1 METKHTFEELNN
13 CSREELITMV
23 LMMQGQLD
31 TLNENIERLIEQVRL
46 SNSYRFGK
54 QTETLSSIDGQLSFF
69 DEAEAFCDL
78 SAAEPEAD
86 EVLPKKR
93 TPKKKGQRELD
104 LKEFPEEIIPAYS
117 VPEEELDAFYG
128 KGNWRR
134 MPDETYK
141 RLRHEPES
149 WTVEIHTV
157 EVYVGT
163 DGDHQDEFMRGE
175 RPKDLLRNSIVTPSL
190 LSSII
195 NVKYVNSSALHRV
208 EQEFERNGVNISR
221 QTMSNWII
229 RCSEKYFTPFVER
242 MKQEMLSLPVTQS
255 DETPTQVIADSD
267 RPNSKCYMWV
277 HRTGEFY
284 TDRPIV
290 VYEYQKGRDHH
301 KPLEFYKD
309 YKGVIVTDGLQQYH
323 LVAEKL
329 ADVTNA
335 NCWAHARRGF
345 ADAVKIADKK
355 DPKAV
360 KNSVAYQALE
370 KIGEFY
376 NADTELKELSSEERL
391 QKRQEKIKP
400 LVEDFLKWV
409 KKQVAECSVPPKS
422 KTGEALQ
429 YILNQE
435 KYLMVFLENGDV
447 PIDNS
452 ASERAIRTFCLGKK
466 NWMFHNTANGA
477 SASALVYSISET
489 AKLNNLR
496 PYYYF
501 KYILTELPKLCD
513 ENGNI
518 DSAELEY
525 LMPWSTSLP
534 EECRKTRR

>member
-1 METKHTFEELNN
+1 
-13 CSREELITMV
+13 
-23 LMMQGQLD
+23 
-31 TLNENIERLIEQVRL
+31 
-46 SNSYRFGK
+46 
-54 QTETLSSIDGQLSFF
+54 
-69 DEAEAFCDL
+69 
-78 SAAEPEAD
+78 
-86 EVLPKKR
+86 
-93 TPKKKGQRELD
+93 
-104 LKEFPEEIIPAYS
+104 
-117 VPEEELDAFYG
+117 
-128 KGNWRR
+128 
-134 MPDETYK
+134 
-141 RLRHEPES
+141 
-149 WTVEIHTV
+149 
-157 EVYVGT
+157 
-163 DGDHQDEFMRGE
+163 
-175 RPKDLLRNSIVTPSL
+175 
-190 LSSII
+190 
-195 NVKYVNSSALHRV
+195 
-208 EQEFERNGVNISR
+208 
-221 QTMSNWII
+221 MSNWII